1 MQGQIRGG
9 LDDVNVF
16 IVSVV
21 IWLSMFWVNNCY
33 ICLLAFMIVSV
44 QMVSSVKQEYEMVF
58 KIRFWVMALF
68 TIASLAPAV
77 SYAAEDKVIAVIGD
91 KEITTS
97 DLAGAVRDI
106 GARFE
111 SIPEDRRKAAL
122 LDALID
128 IVAISELAET
138 DGFGKDEAFIA
149 RMKLL
154 RQRALHNVYVSK
166 TISEKITDEEVKSRF
181 ELETSKVEQIKAR
194 HILVKTEDEANEIIK
209 MLDDG
214 ADFVELAKKKSTG
227 PSGPNGGDLG
237 FFGKGQMVPEFEKA
251 AFALE
256 IGKYTAKAAKTQFG
270 YHIIKLEER
279 RTAPPPEYEALKAK
293 FRQIILREKYGDL
306 IKSTREK
313 LKVKILDES
322 LNLPKQSN

>member
-1 MQGQIRGG
+1 MSTSSLSQMSSDCRCFG
-9 LDDVNVF
+9 VNT
-16 IVSVV
+16 
-21 IWLSMFWVNNCY
+21 CY

-44 QMVSSVKQEYEMVF
+44 QMISSVKQEYEMVF

-68 TIASLAPAV
+68 TIISLAPAV

-91 KEITTS
+91 RELTTS
-97 DLAGAVRDI
+97 DLAGAGQDI

-111 SIPEDRRKAAL
+111 SLPEDRRKAAL

-128 IVAISELAET
+128 IIAVSELAET
-138 DGFGKDEAFIA
+138 EGFGKEEVFIA

-154 RQRALHNVYVSK
+154 RQRVLHNFYVTK
-166 TISEKITDEEVKSRF
+166 TISDKISDEEVKSRF
-181 ELETSKVEQIKAR
+181 DVEASKVEQIKAR

-209 MLDDG
+209 MLDGG

-256 IGKYTAKAAKTQFG
+256 IGKHTAKAAKTKFG
-270 YHIIKLEER
+270 YHVIKLEER
-279 RTAPPPEYEALKAK
+279 RTAPPPEYETLKAK
-293 FRQIILREKYGDL
+293 YRQLILREKYGEL
-306 IKSTREK
+306 IKNTREK

-322 LNLPKQSN
+322 LKLPKQGN

>member
-1 MQGQIRGG
+1 
-9 LDDVNVF
+9 
-16 IVSVV
+16 
-21 IWLSMFWVNNCY
+21 
-33 ICLLAFMIVSV
+33 
-44 QMVSSVKQEYEMVF
+44 MVY
-58 KIRFWVMALF
+58 KIRFLVLAIFAMV
-68 TIASLAPAV
+68 SLAPAI
-77 SYAAEDKVIAVIGD
+77 SNAAEDKVIAVIGD
-91 KEITTS
+91 REITAS
-97 DLAGAVRDI
+97 DLAGAERDI

-111 SIPEDRRKAAL
+111 SIPEDRRRAAL

-128 IVAISELAET
+128 IIAISVLASSE
-138 DGFGKDEAFIA
+138 GFGNDDAFVA

-154 RQRALHNVYVSK
+154 RQRALHNVYVRK

-181 ELETSKVEQIKAR
+181 DVETSKVEQIKAR

-214 ADFVELAKKKSTG
+214 ANFIELAKKKSTG

-293 FRQIILREKYGDL
+293 FRQIILREKYGVL
-306 IKSTREK
+306 IKNAREK
-313 LKVKILDES
+313 LKVKILDEGLKVS
-322 LNLPKQSN
+322 KENN